1 MWCPPIFARALRR
14 GRIFRR
20 TWPGSREGSKESL
33 RLRRMKSTL
42 VVCLIFAAAHAAG
55 AGEQA
60 RGNLGG
66 TGVNT
71 WAARSSTG
79 LTLGGTWTAT
89 EDAKTGAVTGT
100 WTLVDTKGRVVR
112 RGAWSAAKAA
122 SGWTGSW
129 RAIVEGTRG
138 EYAGTWTASVDL
150 QPGTRFADMFAK
162 AMETA
167 VSGTFRAGRVSGSWT
182 IRASVA
188 SE

>member
-1 MWCPPIFARALRR
+1 
-14 GRIFRR
+14 
-20 TWPGSREGSKESL
+20 
-33 RLRRMKSTL
+33 MKTTL
-42 VVCLIFAAAHAAG
+42 VACLILATAYAADAG
-55 AGEQA
+55 GQA

-66 TGVNT
+66 IGVNT

-100 WTLVDTKGRVVR
+100 WTLVDTRGRAVR

-129 RAIVEGTRG
+129 RAVAEGRQG
-138 EYAGTWTASVDL
+138 EYSGTWTASADL
-150 QPGTRFADMFAK
+150 KPGARFADMFAK
-162 AMETA
+162 AVETA

-182 IRASVA
+182 IRASGGQ
-188 SE
+188 